1 MQDHNI
7 KNIRDLMLCNREVK
21 QLTEQARHLHDLN
34 HILHNFM
41 PSMLIQFCKIKHYE
55 YGNLKLEA
63 ATGSAA
69 AQLRFLQPQ
78 LFNKLKSHPKFSA
91 LQTLSITVGS
101 PTAQDLSRRYVK
113 TAPPASEDNC
123 ALLHETAS
131 AITDKGLAE
140 AMENLA
146 NTLANRNKKT

>member
-1 MQDHNI
+1 
-7 KNIRDLMLCNREVK
+7 MLCNREVK
-21 QLTEQARHLHDLN
+21 RLTEQAQQLHELN

-63 ATGSAA
+63 TTGSAA

-78 LFNKLKSHPKFSA
+78 LFQKLKTHPKFSA
-91 LQTLSITVGS
+91 LQNISITVGS
-101 PTAQDLSRRYVK
+101 PAAQDLSRRYVK
-113 TAPPASEDNC
+113 NASSASEENC
-123 ALLHETAS
+123 SLLHETAS
-131 AITDKGLAE
+131 AIEDKGLSE

-146 NTLANRNKKT
+146 NTLGRRNEKP